1 MDFIRNIPDV
11 VWAAIGASLLTLSGV
26 ILSNCISL
34 YQQLKQLKHD
44 ANQRDR
50 EREMSLRREIYLPAA
65 EAFHKSHNLLMRL
78 ADLNIP
84 DKQLDDEFVKDVG
97 VIGKIQVVGTN
108 ATVQAVYAFYG
119 ALGTA
124 YAELFLKRFL
134 LIKRKNQIELLQDSI
149 DKSFKEQERYNALM
163 NQMNLAGAIDKKTW
177 DVINNAI
184 EFERKQYDQ
193 FNTEQELLYKEQTKE
208 HSIFLE
214 LVSQRYFE
222 VSKLIP
228 PAIFALRD
236 EIELEIDRIEYM
248 KTFNE
253 NIEKGK
259 TVIKSFLKDIR
270 VLTEVEP

>member
-1 MDFIRNIPDV
+1 
-11 VWAAIGASLLTLSGV
+11 
-26 ILSNCISL
+26 
-34 YQQLKQLKHD
+34 
-44 ANQRDR
+44 
-50 EREMSLRREIYLPAA
+50 
-65 EAFHKSHNLLMRL
+65 MRL